1 MSETRC
7 PRLLHSAAALLAGF
21 VTVVILSLATDVML
35 RAIRLFPPLGQPMS
49 TAFFLLATAYR
60 TAFGIAGS
68 YVTARFAPDRPMQH
82 ALIGGLVGLVLSTA
96 GAVATWDRPNLGPH
110 WYPLALIATAMP
122 CAWFGGKLR
131 VLQLRTQCRRVSP
144 DPARAAR

>member
-49 TAFFLLATAYR
+49 TALFLLATAYR

>member
-49 TAFFLLATAYR
+49 TALFLLATAYR

-131 VLQLRTQCRRVSP
+131 VLQLRTH
-144 DPARAAR
+144 